1 MLAPRHFFDF
11 DIDPDFDGLR
21 STEKCVYIKKN
32 PKHIKPYKEN
42 ESMAQRIADRRD
54 VEFVLHEQLEVET
67 LGEHDLFADFNR
79 KTIDMIVKEARNLA
93 VKEILPTRE
102 IGDRDGVKFENGGVM
117 VPEAFQKAY
126 ELFKE
131 GEWVAMTEDPEWG
144 GQGMP
149 ASVALAAGDYF
160 NGANYAFMMYP
171 GLTHGA
177 GKLVEKFGTE
187 KQKALYLK
195 KMFTGEWT
203 GTMLLTE
210 PEAGSDVGALTTTAV
225 KNEDGTY
232 AISGSKIFISSGEH
246 DMAENIIHPV
256 LARIEGA
263 PQGTKGI
270 SLFLVPKYRVNDDG
284 SLGEFNDVVCTGV
297 EEKMG
302 IHGNATCSL
311 TLGGKGGCV
320 GTLLGEENK
329 GMRAMFLMMNEA
341 RLLVGLQGLSCA
353 SASYINAV
361 NYARERVQGKNLMSI
376 MDKDAPSVPI
386 IQHPDVR
393 RQLLTMKAF
402 VEGMRSLLYFVAYCE
417 DRIKVAESVE
427 EREKYQGMVDVLI
440 PIAKGY
446 VTDRAYEVCNL
457 GMQVYGGYGY
467 IKEYPQEMLVRDC
480 RITMIY
486 EGTNGIQ
493 AMDLLGRKL
502 GMNEGKPIMNLM
514 AEIQKTIAAARE
526 LAATVDF
533 AAKLEGA
540 LNKLGEVAMHMG
552 TTAMSPKVMDAF
564 AFAYPFME
572 VAGDIVMGWM
582 LLWRSVVAA
591 RKLENGARKKD
602 VAFFEGQLKSAE
614 YFTNVVLPVT
624 LGKMNAVLGCNGA
637 INAISEDGFGG
648 K

>member
-1 MLAPRHFFDF
+1 
-11 DIDPDFDGLR
+11 
-21 STEKCVYIKKN
+21 
-32 PKHIKPYKEN
+32 
-42 ESMAQRIADRRD
+42 MAQSIADRRD
-54 VEFVLHEQLEVET
+54 IEFVLHELLDVGK
-67 LGEHDLFADFNR
+67 LSEHEKFAEFTPKTVDL
-79 KTIDMIVKEARNLA
+79 IVKEARNLA

-102 IGDRDGVKFENGGVM
+102 IGDREGVTFDNGKVA
-117 VPEAFQKAY
+117 VPDAFHRVW

-131 GEWVAMTEDPEWG
+131 GEWLAMTEDPEWG

-149 ASVALAAGDYF
+149 RTVALAASDYF
-160 NGANYAFMMYP
+160 NGANYAFMMYA

-177 GKLVEKFGTE
+177 GKLVESFGTE
-187 KQKALYLK
+187 EQKAIFLK
-195 KMFTGEWT
+195 KMYTGEWT

-225 KNEDGTY
+225 KNDDGTY
-232 AISGSKIFISSGEH
+232 SITGSKIFISSGEH

-284 SLGEFNDVVCTGV
+284 SLGQFNDVVCTGV

-302 IHGNATCSL
+302 IHGNSTCSL
-311 TLGGKGGCV
+311 TLGGKGECV

-341 RLLVGLQGLSCA
+341 RLLVGMQGFACA
-353 SASYINAV
+353 TASYLNAV
-361 NYARERVQGKNLMSI
+361 NYARERVQGKHLASFGQA
-376 MDKDAPSVPI
+376 DAPSVPI

-393 RQLLTMKAF
+393 RQLLTMKSY
-402 VEGMRSLLYFVAYCE
+402 VEAMRSLLYYTGWCDDLIDTSDDEAVKA
-417 DRIKVAESVE
+417 
-427 EREKYQGMVDVLI
+427 KYQGIVDLLI

-446 VTDRAYEVCNL
+446 VTDRSYDVCNL

-467 IKEYPQEMLVRDC
+467 IREYPQEQLVRDC

-502 GMNEGKPIMNLM
+502 GMNEGRPIMDLLG
-514 AEIQKTIAAARE
+514 EIQKTVVRAKELPATGE
-526 LAATVDF
+526 LATRLD
-533 AAKLEGA
+533 ET
-540 LNKLGEVAMHMG
+540 LNKLGETAMHMG
-552 TTAMSPKVMDAF
+552 ATAMSPKALNAF
-564 AFAYPFME
+564 AFAYNFME
-572 VAGDIVMGWM
+572 AAGDVIMAWM
-582 LLWRSVVAA
+582 LLWRAVVAA
-591 RKLENGARKKD
+591 EKMNGKVKKKD
-602 VAFFEGQLKSAE
+602 AAFYEGQVKNAE
-614 YFTNVVLPVT
+614 FFIHTVLPVT
-624 LGKMNAVLGCNGA
+624 VGKMNAILDGNDAV
-637 INAISEDGFGG
+637 NAISEDAFGG